1 MLNVKVHEKLRKSRW
16 PHATWS
22 ECQSPAC
29 DPLLCVFPLNNVF
42 FFLKD
47 KTKYNISAVEWHKA
61 ELKDLLP
68 TLVFTDIISG
78 QS

>member
-1 MLNVKVHEKLRKSRW
+1 M
-16 PHATWS
+16 

-47 KTKYNISAVEWHKA
+47 ETKYNISAVEWHKA

-68 TLVFTDIISG
+68 TLVFTDIISR

>member
-1 MLNVKVHEKLRKSRW
+1 M
-16 PHATWS
+16 PHG
-22 ECQSPAC
+22 QSVRVQPVT
-29 DPLLCVFPLNNVF
+29 LCCVSFPSIMF

>member
-16 PHATWS
+16 PHG
-22 ECQSPAC
+22 QSVRVQPVT
-29 DPLLCVFPLNNVF
+29 LCCVSFPSIMFF

-47 KTKYNISAVEWHKA
+47 ETKYNISAVEWHKA

-68 TLVFTDIISG
+68 TLVFTGIISG

>member
-1 MLNVKVHEKLRKSRW
+1 MLKFMKSLEKAGGHM
-16 PHATWS
+16 PHG
-22 ECQSPAC
+22 QSVRVQPVT
-29 DPLLCVFPLNNVF
+29 LCCVSFPSIML

>member
-1 MLNVKVHEKLRKSRW
+1 MLKFMKSLEKAGGHM
-16 PHATWS
+16 PHG
-22 ECQSPAC
+22 QSVRVQPVT
-29 DPLLCVFPLNNVF
+29 LCCVSFPSIMF

-47 KTKYNISAVEWHKA
+47 KTKYISAVEWHKA

>member
-1 MLNVKVHEKLRKSRW
+1 MLKFMKSLEKAGGHM
-16 PHATWS
+16 PHG
-22 ECQSPAC
+22 QSVRVQPVT
-29 DPLLCVFPLNNVF
+29 LCCVSFPSIMF

-47 KTKYNISAVEWHKA
+47 ETKYNISAVEWHKA

>member
-1 MLNVKVHEKLRKSRW
+1 MPHGQSVRVQPVTLCCVSFPSIML
-16 PHATWS
+16 
-22 ECQSPAC
+22 
-29 DPLLCVFPLNNVF
+29 F
-42 FFLKD
+42 FFKD
-47 KTKYNISAVEWHKA
+47 ETKYNISAVEWHKA

>member
-1 MLNVKVHEKLRKSRW
+1 M
-16 PHATWS
+16 PHG
-22 ECQSPAC
+22 QSVRVQPVT
-29 DPLLCVFPLNNVF
+29 LCCVSFPSIMFFF

>member
-22 ECQSPAC
+22 PAC
-29 DPLLCVFPLNNVF
+29 DPLLCVFPLNNVI
-42 FFLKD
+42 FLKD
-47 KTKYNISAVEWHKA
+47 RTKYNISAVEWHKA